1 MNSNKKIIIGSVV
14 AGIAIG
20 LAMIYFYKS
29 KGNKKVSSVLFI
41 GDSNTFANFSY
52 ADQLKKDFPDLT
64 IKKIAQNGANTSW
77 MKTQLENELKN
88 NKYDVVA
95 ILGGSNDVYGG
106 QKLDFSKNNLGQ
118 IYKLA
123 HDKGSK
129 VMAVTPPNKNFY
141 VKKDESKE
149 KTLTDLVN
157 WIKNNKDVDYFIDFH
172 NITNNKNYFTSADG
186 YLHPQSSAHKFLK
199 DKTVEKLNLA

>member
-1 MNSNKKIIIGSVV
+1 MNTNKKIIIGGII

-20 LAMIYFYKS
+20 LTLIYFSKNNKGVKS
-29 KGNKKVSSVLFI
+29 ILFI

-52 ADQLKKDFPDLT
+52 ADQLKKEFPDLN
-64 IKKIAQNGANTSW
+64 IKKISQNGANTSW
-77 MKTQLENELKN
+77 MKAQLENELKN

-106 QKLDFSKNNLGQ
+106 QKLDFSKNNLTEM
-118 IYKLA
+118 YKLA

-129 VMAVTPPNKNFY
+129 VMAITPPNKNFY

-157 WIKNNKDVDYFIDFH
+157 WIKNNKDVDYFIDFY

-186 YLHPQSSAHKFLK
+186 YLHPQSSAHKLLK